1 MKKRAY
7 PEQERIMNKRLSG
20 DSNSEPV
27 NNTIVPDGEE
37 FKVGEAV
44 KDILNILMIYILGS
58 IQKSITYIF
67 QNCGPLTPLC
77 QHYHHK
83 LTTLHSSP

>member
-1 MKKRAY
+1 MFNSKLKMKKRAY
-7 PEQERIMNKRLSG
+7 PEQERIMNKRLSA

-44 KDILNILMIYILGS
+44 KDIQNIREGSRITSIYFQKFWAIFPCVS
-58 IQKSITYIF
+58 IVITF
-67 QNCGPLTPLC
+67 
-77 QHYHHK
+77 
-83 LTTLHSSP
+83 

>member
-7 PEQERIMNKRLSG
+7 PEQERIMNKRLSA

-44 KDILNILMIYILGS
+44 KDIQNIREGS
-58 IQKSITYIF
+58 NEGKVLDNFLKYTLIDKRKSSRYSCF
-67 QNCGPLTPLC
+67 LF
-77 QHYHHK
+77 
-83 LTTLHSSP
+83 